1 MVVKNK
7 LKVLE
12 LDLFFKVITV
22 QVDFRESSNKGN
34 FFKIEICTSSES
46 RIIKLSIDVQFV
58 RIGTYLAEIQLLENL
73 ESEDAEK
80 KKDIEK
86 ITFKAVQ
93 IKSLAQKLSLDIFME
108 GNLQNIFM
116 EHDLIFGIKKSIILT
131 HTMYFW
137 LLLQI
142 YLCYLRLGLLVQAH
156 K

>member
-1 MVVKNK
+1 M
-7 LKVLE
+7 KVLG

-93 IKSLAQKLSLDIFME
+93 IKSLAQKLRLDIFME
-108 GNLQNIFM
+108 GHLQNIFM
-116 EHDLIFGIKKSIILT
+116 EHDLIFGIKKKCIILT